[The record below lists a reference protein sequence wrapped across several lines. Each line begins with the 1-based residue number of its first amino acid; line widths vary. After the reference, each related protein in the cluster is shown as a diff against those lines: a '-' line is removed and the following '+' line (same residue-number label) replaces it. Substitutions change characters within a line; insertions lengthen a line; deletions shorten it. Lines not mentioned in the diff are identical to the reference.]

1 MINNSNMKQLTKI
14 VLVVVFTISHIQTLN
29 AQNFDDNVQD
39 VPVSSIDEWIFPL
52 IAIIIAFVYMILK
65 AKTTMKGFK

>member
-1 MINNSNMKQLTKI
+1 MKQLTKI

-39 VPVSSIDEWIFPL
+39 VPVSSIDQWILPL